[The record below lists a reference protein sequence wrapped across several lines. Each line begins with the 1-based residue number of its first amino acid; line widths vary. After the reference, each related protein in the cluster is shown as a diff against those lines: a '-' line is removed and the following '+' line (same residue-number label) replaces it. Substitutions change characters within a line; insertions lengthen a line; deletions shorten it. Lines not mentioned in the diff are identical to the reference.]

1 MPLPALIPCLLLL
14 LLCGHPA
21 QARPL
26 TLAMPHFPPYTYINA
41 EGQADGIALARLQQL
56 LTRAGVE
63 FRIVP
68 VPNYG
73 RALAELEAG
82 DVDGFF
88 LASPNNK
95 RSEHA
100 HFFGP
105 LMLNRWSW
113 FYFAGKKPGLCQSPT
128 ATIINTNTQY
138 WLEQQGCGPLHT
150 VHQAADLISLL
161 TDGRVS
167 AAFVARRVMLEEIR
181 RQGLPVTLFT
191 EQPELVQPFGL
202 YIAYTLLQEQPA
214 LARQIN
220 DALLQLPPLDTD

>member
-14 LLCGHPA
+14 LLCGNPA

-26 TLAMPHFPPYTYINA
+26 TLAMPYFPPYSYLNA
-41 EGQADGIALARLQQL
+41 EGQPDGTGVIRLQQL
-56 LTRAGVE
+56 LTIAGIE
-63 FRIVP
+63 YRIVP

-88 LASPNNK
+88 IASPNNK
-95 RSEHA
+95 RSEYA

-113 FYFAGKKPGLCQSPT
+113 FYFVGKKPVLCQSPT
-128 ATIINTNTQY
+128 VTIINTNTQY

-167 AAFVARRVMLEEIR
+167 AAFVARKVMREEIR
-181 RQGLPVTLFT
+181 RQGLPATLFT

-202 YIAYTLLQEQPA
+202 YIAHSVLQEQPA
-214 LARQIN
+214 LARKIN
-220 DALLQLPPLDTD
+220 DALLQLPPLDSD